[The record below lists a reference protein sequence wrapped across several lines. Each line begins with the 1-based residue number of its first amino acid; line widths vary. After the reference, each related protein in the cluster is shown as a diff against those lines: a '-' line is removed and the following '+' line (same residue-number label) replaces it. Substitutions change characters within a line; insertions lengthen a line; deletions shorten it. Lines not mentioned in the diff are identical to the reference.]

1 MLLPGKP
8 SDEVADVLATG
19 SGDIATTF
27 VSMATRHP
35 DGTDADYLQWHTLD
49 HRPEQHRLSAVRAS
63 LRLVSTPACRA
74 ARAVRHERFDPV
86 DHVMTYFFT
95 DTAGMDGFLTL
106 STALG
111 GAGRK
116 LPLLPPVER
125 GVYEVQSRVA
135 AARIKVGAHVLPW
148 WPARGV
154 YLLLETHGALP
165 TELLESRGRCR
176 NLVDG
181 VTRRRYGTCER
192 TSRAAAHL
200 LLSRRRSGCH
210 RRTTTPSA
218 RTALGNNGNRSAL
231 RRALSPGRPS
241 RVEPLC
247 AVTAG
252 AYADGVDGRLRQ
264 RALADLRAVGRSP
277 TVNGQDGAGRTR
289 ARGVVQRG
297 FGNVFGGSIPR
308 KWPICTHFG
317 ARLLDDF
324 VDGLSAEPAE

>member
-19 SGDIATTF
+19 NGDITTTF

-125 GVYEVQSRVA
+125 GVYGVQGRVA
-135 AARIKVGAHVLPW
+135 AARIKVGADVLPW

-154 YLLLETHGALP
+154 YLLLETHGASP
-165 TELLESRGRCR
+165 AENCS
-176 NLVDG
+176 
-181 VTRRRYGTCER
+181 
-192 TSRAAAHL
+192 TSRALPESGRWPHSTSVRNLRAHERG
-200 LLSRRRSGCH
+200 SNSPTASS
-210 RRTTTPSA
+210 TTTRSLPRHGCGRCLRSVGKQ
-218 RTALGNNGNRSAL
+218 RTSIRCSPRPFTRSCLTSGAAMCRD
-231 RRALSPGRPS
+231 RRPAGHAD
-241 RVEPLC
+241 
-247 AVTAG
+247 AVWN
-252 AYADGVDGRLRQ
+252 GRLLFGIKDPRY
-264 RALADLRAVGRSP
+264 V
-277 TVNGQDGAGRTR
+277 RT
-289 ARGVVQRG
+289 
-297 FGNVFGGSIPR
+297 
-308 KWPICTHFG
+308 
-317 ARLLDDF
+317 
-324 VDGLSAEPAE
+324 